1 VPTTIASANQD
12 FENTHSKRRNTV
24 NIVLWILQ
32 ILLAGVFLFAGV
44 IKLVLP
50 IEAMTK
56 QIALPGAF
64 LRFIGVA
71 ETLGAL
77 GLVLPWGLRI
87 RRELTPLAAIGLL
100 IIMTGATILTVKVNG
115 VAAALVPFTVGIFA
129 LIIAYGRWTFLR
141 DQRSKTLK
149 PS

>member
-1 VPTTIASANQD
+1 MPTTIASASQD
-12 FENTHSKRRNTV
+12 FENAGSKRRHKI
-24 NIVLWILQ
+24 NIVLWVLQ
-32 ILLAGVFLFAGV
+32 ILLAGLFLFAGA

-56 QIALPGAF
+56 QLALPGAF

-77 GLVLPWGLRI
+77 GLVLPWSLRI
-87 RRELTPLAAIGLL
+87 RRELTPLAAVGLL
-100 IIMTGATILTVKVNG
+100 IIMTGATILTVKMNG
-115 VAAALVPFTVGIFA
+115 VAAALVPFAVGIFA

-141 DQRSKTLK
+141 NPR
-149 PS
+149 P